1 MQSVTLQIQDDFMP
15 QFLDMI
21 GQYPKNIKLENS
33 SHHDPYFNERRQK
46 LDSIR
51 EGVAKGE
58 IKLLNE
64 EEANRDIERF
74 LTQLETDENR

>member
-1 MQSVTLQIQDDFMP
+1 MQSVILQIQDDFMP

-33 SHHDPYFNERRQK
+33 PHHDPYFNERRIK
-46 LDSIR
+46 LNSIR
-51 EGVAKGE
+51 EGIAMGD

-64 EEANRDIERF
+64 EEANRDIETF
-74 LTQLETDENR
+74 LTQL